1 MGLLD
6 KLINGDSNISF
17 DGGNPTTVS
26 QSPLDKTFDRT
37 SLDLENP
44 LPSGGP
50 VTKGVAYTATI
61 GQEQI
66 FFPGQPF
73 TSKNTYIE
81 FVNSRGL
88 VAAGSLPRVVGRP
101 GEGAI
106 GGTGRRG
113 G

>member
-6 KLINGDSNISF
+6 KLLKGDSNISF

-26 QSPLDKTFDRT
+26 QIPFDRT

-101 GEGAI
+101 TQGAI

>member
-6 KLINGDSNISF
+6 KLLSGDSNISF

-26 QSPLDKTFDRT
+26 QIPLDKTFDRT

-50 VTKGVAYTATI
+50 ITTGLSYTATI

-81 FVNSRGL
+81 YVISRGL

-101 GEGAI
+101 TQGAI

>member
-6 KLINGDSNISF
+6 KLINGDSNISLKGL
-17 DGGNPTTVS
+17 DPINAS
-26 QSPLDKTFDRT
+26 QIPLDKTFDRT
-37 SLDLENP
+37 NLDMENP

-101 GEGAI
+101 TQGAI